1 MLLQH
6 DPRSAYAARSP
17 VLMHRMHH
25 AQVSRVCRHPASGGT
40 LAGLFLAD
48 DVVQG

>member
-6 DPRSAYAARSP
+6 DPRPAYAARSP
-17 VLMHRMHH
+17 VLAHRMRH
-25 AQVSRVCRHPASGGT
+25 AQVSRVAVSRSGGT

-48 DVVQG
+48 DVAQA